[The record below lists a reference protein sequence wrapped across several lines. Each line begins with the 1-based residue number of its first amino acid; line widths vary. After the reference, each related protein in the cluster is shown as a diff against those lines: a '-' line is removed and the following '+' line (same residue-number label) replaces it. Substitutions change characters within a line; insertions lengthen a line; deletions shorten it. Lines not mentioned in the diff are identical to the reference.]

1 MSPDEVFVSAVAIA
15 VGPILWA
22 AWLSRMAQLELFRG
36 RPSSVAAVAGTL
48 VACGVLIFIVLKA
61 GASSDVV
68 DSPEYLFMY
77 VMVGLAWVR
86 VVHGFFPY
94 LGVSPRD
101 DVFERRN
108 SAALFSLVGAM
119 TGVTLCY
126 AGGNVGDGPGWW
138 VVLFSAGLA
147 TAALMTSWAILGQ
160 LTPVNDAVVVDRDR
174 AAGIRLGAYLVA
186 CGLILGR
193 GVAGDWVS
201 ASGAFFDLTRALPAM
216 VVILLLAIIIERL
229 ARPTAQRPHGPL
241 FAFGVLPAALY
252 LLVGV
257 AAVSWLGWPA

>member
-1 MSPDEVFVSAVAIA
+1 MSPDEVFVTAVAIA

-22 AWLSRMAQLELFRG
+22 VWLARMARLEMVRG
-36 RPSSVAAVAGTL
+36 RPGSVVAIAAALT
-48 VACGVLIFIVLKA
+48 ACGLSIFVVLKA

-77 VMVGLAWVR
+77 VVVGLAWVR
-86 VVHGFFPY
+86 AVQSMFPY
-94 LGVSPRD
+94 LGLSPRD

-108 SAALFSLVGAM
+108 KAAVLLLIGAM
-119 TGVTLCY
+119 LGVTLCY

-138 VVLFSAGLA
+138 VVIFSAGLA
-147 TAALMTSWAILGQ
+147 TAALMISWAILGQ
-160 LTPVNDAVVVDRDR
+160 LTPVNDAVVIDRDR
-174 AAGIRLGAYLVA
+174 AAGIRLGAYLVT

-193 GVAGDWVS
+193 GVAGDWIS
-201 ASGAFFDLTRALPAM
+201 ASGAILDLTRALPAI
-216 VVILLLAIIIERL
+216 VVILLLAVFVERL
-229 ARPTAQRPHGPL
+229 ARPTARRPYGPV

-257 AAVSWLGWPA
+257 AAVSWKGWPA